1 MEVLGALVQM
11 RLVPVHAILDTLAP
25 NVTNVQQAHMRVRHP
40 IVQVCDHEISR
51 FLLPL

>member
-40 IVQVCDHEISR
+40 IVQV
-51 FLLPL
+51 